1 MEGLMKTWNLPRHFS
16 AFSALTLLVGRQ
28 EGHPT
33 IKKLCVCVC
42 VRACVRV
49 CEREIKWCLCAK
61 GAVLTTVETSFMEDL
76 MLARKRLAPLLAGRR
91 VSTTVFDCTS
101 NYSSS
106 SS

>member
-1 MEGLMKTWNLPRHFS
+1 MEELMKTWNFPRH
-16 AFSALTLLVGRQ
+16 FSALTLLVGRQ

-33 IKKLCVCVC
+33 CKKTVRVC

-101 NYSSS
+101 NYSS
-106 SS
+106 

>member
-1 MEGLMKTWNLPRHFS
+1 MEELMKTWNLSRHFS

-28 EGHPT
+28 EVHPT
-33 IKKLCVCVC
+33 IKKLCV
-42 VRACVRV
+42 RACV
-49 CEREIKWCLCAK
+49 CEIKWCLCAK

-76 MLARKRLAPLLAGRR
+76 MLARKRLAPLLSGRR

>member
-1 MEGLMKTWNLPRHFS
+1 MEELMKTWNLPRHFS
-16 AFSALTLLVGRQ
+16 AFSALTLLVGWQ

-33 IKKLCVCVC
+33 IKKLCVC
-42 VRACVRV
+42 ACVRV

-61 GAVLTTVETSFMEDL
+61 GAVLTTVETSLMEDL

-101 NYSSS
+101 NYSS
-106 SS
+106 